1 MAANPQGNQA
11 SQGRILQGR
20 ILNTADS
27 IPTTVD
33 YSHRH
38 FVNLAATIV
47 LLTLALA
54 SMWTIKAID
63 NQEKLQRCFH
73 SGRKDCVPVATPPS
87 GMVQLVR

>member
-1 MAANPQGNQA
+1 MAANSPGNQA
-11 SQGRILQGR
+11 GQGQILQGQL
-20 ILNTADS
+20 LNAARS
-27 IPTTVD
+27 RQPTID

-47 LLTLALA
+47 LLVLALA

-63 NQEKLQRCFH
+63 NQEKLQRCFN
-73 SGRKDCVPVATPPS
+73 SGRKDCIPVATPPR